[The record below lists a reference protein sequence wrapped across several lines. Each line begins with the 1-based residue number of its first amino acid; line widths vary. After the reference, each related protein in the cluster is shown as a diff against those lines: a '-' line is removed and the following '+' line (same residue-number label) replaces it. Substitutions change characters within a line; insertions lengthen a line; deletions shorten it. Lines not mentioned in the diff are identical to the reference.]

1 MWQVVRNGVW
11 GMKMPFKFTEY
22 KPSLDWFDT
31 IHHEISEDDY
41 TYFKLDRRYG
51 HSWWLY
57 GMKFDEKDFRWEEKE
72 IGQIGEGDLRRFIE
86 WAKFEE
92 EKGGGS
98 RIINI
103 HMISGSFDIFAEVA
117 KLVENQLQ
125 KENEE
130 LKRLNGRAMNCLRG
144 QCKACAKYERCIA
157 EGLNRKGSHFYCWE
171 WKHAPKKEGEQ
182 K

>member
-103 HMISGSFDIFAEVA
+103 HMISGSFDIYTQIFCISVTQ
-117 KLVENQLQ
+117 KKCVEWLYQEDRQ
-125 KENEE
+125 DESSDS
-130 LKRLNGRAMNCLRG
+130 
-144 QCKACAKYERCIA
+144 ERCEIWHMFKRHTTEIA
-157 EGLNRKGSHFYCWE
+157 HTPNHV
-171 WKHAPKKEGEQ
+171 
-182 K
+182 